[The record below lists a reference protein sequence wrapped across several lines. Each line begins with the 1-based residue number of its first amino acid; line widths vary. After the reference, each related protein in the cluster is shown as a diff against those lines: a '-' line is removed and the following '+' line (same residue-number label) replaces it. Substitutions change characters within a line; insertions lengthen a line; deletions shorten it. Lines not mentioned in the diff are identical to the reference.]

1 MQKYSLI
8 RSIKSYLSASAV
20 FLLACWLMAITHFLN
35 ETGQHWSMVL
45 WGCLILL
52 QAVVIYQIAEK
63 EKSIRSFSEQL
74 SVTKERLTNEMKHRL
89 WAEKTVSEGKIKSL
103 YIDENFPV
111 MLAYFNAELRCRYH
125 NRIFRRWFGLRSD
138 QIDGKLLTEF
148 SNEGFFL
155 DIRNCVKEIFTG
167 KTIHYER
174 TLKSTKGFP
183 YIFTEQF
190 VPHLDSKG
198 KVAGFYTIH
207 SPFAQEKSRIS
218 LKKGEQATHKAELD
232 SVSQA
237 TVKNN
242 TQKKQS
248 PVQSHASDTATTATR
263 IAQAIKEGEFN
274 LSFQDIKSIKAND
287 VLPMHHEILIR
298 MGEEENSLMPP
309 GSFLPFVEQFK
320 LMPQLDRWVVNHI
333 IKWLSNGTA
342 ANHVFCLNIAK
353 DTFNDGSFPGF
364 VQIQLQKMN
373 APASSLCFEIEAMD
387 VQDQKTQVTAFIKK
401 VSEVGCLITLCSFT
415 QDSDLVKL
423 LDHMKVNYIKIDGS
437 LVCNILRDEE
447 DFREVIAIN
456 KLAHERGIKTIAE
469 LVETDDIVAKL
480 NEIGVDFIQG
490 FGVAKVQ
497 PFEELNSL

>member
-1 MQKYSLI
+1 MQKFSLI
-8 RSIKSYLSASAV
+8 QNIKSYLFASTV
-20 FLLACWLMAITHFLN
+20 FLLACGLMVITHFFN
-35 ETGQHWSMVL
+35 GIEQHWSMIL
-45 WGCLILL
+45 LGCLILL
-52 QAVVIYQIAEK
+52 QAIVIYQIAER
-63 EKSIRSFSEQL
+63 EKSISSFSEQL
-74 SVTKERLTNEMKHRL
+74 LVTKERLTNEMKHRL

-155 DIRNCVKEIFTG
+155 DIRNCAKEIFTG

-198 KVAGFYTIH
+198 KVVGFYTIH
-207 SPFAQEKSRIS
+207 TPFAQEKSRIS
-218 LKKGEQATHKAELD
+218 LKKGEQTAHKTEPD
-232 SVSQA
+232 RVSQV
-237 TVKNN
+237 TVND

-248 PVQSHASDTATTATR
+248 PVLRPASDTTIATR
-263 IAQAIKEGEFN
+263 VAQAIKEGEFN
-274 LSFQDIKSIKAND
+274 LFFQDIKSIKASD

-298 MGEEENSLMPP
+298 MGEEENSQMPP

-333 IKWLSNGTA
+333 IKWLSNSAA

-373 APASSLCFEIEAMD
+373 VPASSLCFEIEAID
-387 VQDQKTQVTAFIKK
+387 VQDQKPQVIAFTKK
-401 VSEVGCLITLCSFT
+401 VSQIGCLITLCSFT

-423 LDHMKVNYIKIDGS
+423 LGDMKVNYIKIDGS

-447 DFREVIAIN
+447 DFKEVLAIN

-480 NEIGVDFIQG
+480 NEIGVDYMQG

-497 PFEELNSL
+497 PFEELNPL

>member
-1 MQKYSLI
+1 MQKFSLI
-8 RSIKSYLSASAV
+8 QNVKSYLSVS
-20 FLLACWLMAITHFLN
+20 LAFIFACGLMTTTHFFN
-35 ETGQHWSMVL
+35 ETEQHWTMIILGS
-45 WGCLILL
+45 LILL
-52 QAVVIYQIAEK
+52 QAIIVYQITEK
-63 EKSIRSFSEQL
+63 EKNIRSFSEQL

-111 MLAYFNAELRCRYH
+111 MLAYFNTELRCRYH

-148 SNEGFFL
+148 SNESFFL
-155 DIRNCVKEIFTG
+155 DIRNCVKEIFMG

-174 TLKSTKGFP
+174 ILKSTKGFP

-190 VPHLDSKG
+190 VPHLDGKG
-198 KVAGFYTIH
+198 KVVGFYTIH
-207 SPFAQEKSRIS
+207 TPFAQEKSRIS
-218 LKKGEQATHKAELD
+218 LRKGEQATHKAELG

-237 TVKNN
+237 TINN

-248 PVQSHASDTATTATR
+248 PAQLPASDTVTTATR

-274 LSFQDIKSIKAND
+274 LFFQDIKSIRESD
-287 VLPMHHEILIR
+287 VLPMHHEILVR
-298 MGEEENSLMPP
+298 MGEEEDSLMPP

-333 IKWLSNGTA
+333 IKWLSNGAA

-373 APASSLCFEIEAMD
+373 VPVSSLCFEIEAMD
-387 VQDQKTQVTAFIKK
+387 VQDQKTQITAFTKK

-415 QDSDLVKL
+415 HAPNLVKL
-423 LDHMKVNYIKIDGS
+423 LDYMKVNYIKIDGS

-447 DFREVIAIN
+447 DFKEVLAIN

-480 NEIGVDFIQG
+480 SEIGVDYIQG
-490 FGVAKVQ
+490 FGVAKVH
-497 PFEELNSL
+497 PFEELNYL